1 MRRDEVEQ
9 RVGNSCGARITPDQ
23 LDIGDVKKLPGGE
36 DSSGGCFTRTN
47 KLTLKI
53 LVLEIV
59 RKFDLSHSDV
69 FCVYQHSPK
78 FKFVIS
84 TLLSWQRRDVSI
96 DVLYSPE

>member
-47 KLTLKI
+47 KFTLKI

-59 RKFDLSHSDV
+59 RKQVRFISFRCVLRLSTFSKV
-69 FCVYQHSPK
+69 
-78 FKFVIS
+78 
-84 TLLSWQRRDVSI
+84 
-96 DVLYSPE
+96 